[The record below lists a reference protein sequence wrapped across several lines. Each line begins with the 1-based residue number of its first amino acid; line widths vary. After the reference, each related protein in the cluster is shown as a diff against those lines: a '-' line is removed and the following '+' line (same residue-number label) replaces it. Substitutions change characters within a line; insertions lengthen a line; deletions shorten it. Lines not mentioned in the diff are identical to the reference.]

1 MSGFFYSPL
10 LKPLRARKY
19 HLKRF
24 NLVTPFFS
32 VIFIALNHP
41 YGSRQE
47 DEMKHTVT
55 GYKIQQSCSSSNITM
70 ESKIHDI
77 KLVVN
82 ETIMLNFYS
91 VCNEKSLKQST
102 RIAFNATQIGI
113 ISIHPSNI
121 LITKNLTQFATVFT
135 SKKVGKTTV
144 SLGQLIYIEIFSLLL
159 NLCTFLYKNKM
170 QHFGQLATEIAV
182 LNQSQIFKK
191 NDWLI

>member
-1 MSGFFYSPL
+1 M
-10 LKPLRARKY
+10 
-19 HLKRF
+19 
-24 NLVTPFFS
+24 VTSFFS

-41 YGSRQE
+41 YGSKQE
-47 DEMKHTVT
+47 DEMKHKVT

-70 ESKIHDI
+70 ESQIHDI

-135 SKKVGKTTV
+135 SKKVGQTTV
-144 SLGQLIYIEIFSLLL
+144 SLGQLIYRSLKFLPTWKLTFLENFSL
-159 NLCTFLYKNKM
+159 
-170 QHFGQLATEIAV
+170 HA
-182 LNQSQIFKK
+182 FKFV
-191 NDWLI
+191 